1 MEEKIYKL
9 IKHYIFN
16 PHVTAASVSLDLL
29 NLVEC
34 QNVELI
40 RSIIHGV
47 EGYDSYDK
55 ALKELDRMI
64 ECYKK

>member
-9 IKHYIFN
+9 IKKYIKH

-29 NLVEC
+29 NLLNLLEC

-40 RSIIHGV
+40 RSIIDGV
-47 EGYDSYDK
+47 ESHGK
-55 ALKELDRMI
+55 ALKELDHMI
-64 ECYKK
+64 ECYKN

>member
-9 IKHYIFN
+9 IKNYILN
-16 PHVTAASVSLDLL
+16 PHITAGSVSLDLL

-40 RSIIHGV
+40 SSIINGV
-47 EGYDSYDK
+47 EGYDK

-64 ECYKK
+64 ECYKN

>member
-9 IKHYIFN
+9 IKHYITH
-16 PHVTAASVSLDLL
+16 PYVTASSVSLDLL

-34 QNVELI
+34 HNVELI
-40 RSIIHGV
+40 RSIIDGV
-47 EGYDSYDK
+47 ESDDK
-55 ALKELDRMI
+55 ALEELDRMI

>member
-29 NLVEC
+29 KMVEC

-40 RSIIHGV
+40 RSIIDGV
-47 EGYDSYDK
+47 ESNDK
-55 ALKELDRMI
+55 ALKELDRLI
-64 ECYKK
+64 ECYKN